1 MIPFIWVDPTGLNSV
16 EGVSDKFFNPG
27 SFFEDVTGPMFP
39 AADYADLETY
49 SECGGVPM
57 EGSES
62 VGIFDSFSFRE
73 VGISY
78 YYAYH
83 YNRENGLSKF
93 SVEYDGDMGYLPGG
107 LLNVNQ
113 DDAPL
118 SDLRWVTPHNPI
130 PHPLEGV
137 LMHGKL
143 MIKALHDGT
152 THIPKMSDLMKAK
165 CSYKIGVMRLGCDTP
180 KVNKRTVRYI
190 PPKVKMLLETKYSLT
205 KVRKVRPRYS
215 KPIPH
220 AHADNIE
227 VITQMPPQRTADIAI
242 EEVAETVSTSP
253 SLTWNKVIAEK
264 EEVVKTTQ
272 QAYNPQLVTSGTPAL
287 TTEPLSQEYSSEIGN
302 EGNHDNPDDVVVG
315 DA

>member
-1 MIPFIWVDPTGLNSV
+1 
-16 EGVSDKFFNPG
+16 
-27 SFFEDVTGPMFP
+27 
-39 AADYADLETY
+39 
-49 SECGGVPM
+49 
-57 EGSES
+57 
-62 VGIFDSFSFRE
+62 
-73 VGISY
+73 
-78 YYAYH
+78 
-83 YNRENGLSKF
+83 
-93 SVEYDGDMGYLPGG
+93 
-107 LLNVNQ
+107 
-113 DDAPL
+113 
-118 SDLRWVTPHNPI
+118 
-130 PHPLEGV
+130 
-137 LMHGKL
+137 
-143 MIKALHDGT
+143 
-152 THIPKMSDLMKAK
+152 
-165 CSYKIGVMRLGCDTP
+165 
-180 KVNKRTVRYI
+180 
-190 PPKVKMLLETKYSLT
+190 MLLETKYSLT

-302 EGNHDNPDDVVVG
+302 EGNDDNPDDVVVG